1 MEKEENISAALK
13 MTVWAEW
20 EYIASRMYVYVQFEF
35 IVIRAIITSHFS
47 YKFHLCVLY
56 YMYQGDRYEGFF
68 INNKFDGQ
76 GSYYERDAISGKVTA
91 THGSWQV
98 STSSLLI
105 PKRIL
110 YLSFVL

>member
-1 MEKEENISAALK
+1 
-13 MTVWAEW
+13 
-20 EYIASRMYVYVQFEF
+20 MYVYVQIEF
-35 IVIRAIITSHFS
+35 IVIRVVAVSRLSHKFS
-47 YKFHLCVLY
+47 SMCTILY
-56 YMYQGDRYEGFF
+56 MDQGDRYEGFF

-98 STSSLLI
+98 SLSLLI

-110 YLSFVL
+110 YSLFPIIGWS